1 MKFVSEYNNY
11 FELRPVDWIAN
22 EAIIIDKDR
31 SYLALSAGERNVE
44 REKKTSA
51 FHINHSMFISLV
63 RT

>member
-1 MKFVSEYNNY
+1 MKFLSKYNDY

-22 EAIIIDKDR
+22 KAVIIDKNR
-31 SYLALSAGERNVE
+31 FYSALSAGERDVE

-51 FHINHSMFISLV
+51 FHINHSIFISLI

>member
-1 MKFVSEYNNY
+1 MKFASEYNNC

-22 EAIIIDKDR
+22 EAVIIDKDR
-31 SYLALSAGERNVE
+31 LYSALSAGERDVE

-51 FHINHSMFISLV
+51 FHINHSMFISLI